1 MVNVNNITNTLYKK
15 GTSKKYAVKLT
26 KLKEGEKISIFSDI
40 MFKTM
45 FQTTGREKF
54 PSKLISYYTNY
65 SFEELMENL
74 VFEKNELDKTVAN
87 KKGLR
92 CDFVGNID
100 GIKLNIEINNNSSL
114 ETMERNM
121 EYTFRLYAS
130 KVRSDSEYEY
140 TKVIQLNINNFSIN
154 EEEKIIDV
162 FTIQNKE
169 GVSLTDKIIIVQIY
183 IPNLRKKWYT
193 SGIENLSEDEKFLL
207 GLVEP
212 SIKVSQNLGKGI
224 DIMEEYINEA
234 VKVSED
240 ERLLE
245 AYDKEWALKDE
256 GKREGFQEGFDEG
269 FEEGYDKA
277 LEKAQ
282 KDIVTKMLK
291 NDIDIDLI
299 SKITNLSLDEINSI
313 NNK

>member
-26 KLKEGEKISIFSDI
+26 KLKEGEKISIFSDV

-140 TKVIQLNINNFSIN
+140 TKVIQLNIR
-154 EEEKIIDV
+154 EKPPV
-162 FTIQNKE
+162 E
-169 GVSLTDKIIIVQIY
+169 L
-183 IPNLRKKWYT
+183 
-193 SGIENLSEDEKFLL
+193 EDEKLFFKIIKASFMQRRKTLIN
-207 GLVEP
+207 GL
-212 SIKVSQNLGKGI
+212 SNSGI
-224 DIMEEYINEA
+224 
-234 VKVSED
+234 
-240 ERLLE
+240 
-245 AYDKEWALKDE
+245 
-256 GKREGFQEGFDEG
+256 
-269 FEEGYDKA
+269 
-277 LEKAQ
+277 
-282 KDIVTKMLK
+282 
-291 NDIDIDLI
+291 I
-299 SKITNLSLDEINSI
+299 SKEEIRKILNSFELSENTRGEELNIKQFADITNYISS
-313 NNK
+313 KAK